1 MFLEISTFL
10 RIQFFKKSHLWISPC
25 NNIFIQV
32 LFLFFWGSCD
42 TVLCLCVCMR
52 LSWLPLCSVTKQ
64 TLVEKTEKW
73 AALWLMSN
81 LVFIDKKRCSL
92 SLISFCPMLQWQYSL
107 FYSILFNLQ
116 PDLCQLPYLQ
126 SLKRCLMIMKYRE
139 TQRTH
144 VSESAVPW
152 LWCQLQTQ
160 PSCVCERSL

>member
-10 RIQFFKKSHLWISPC
+10 RIQFFLNHTCGSALVTTSSFRSSSC
-25 NNIFIQV
+25 
-32 LFLFFWGSCD
+32 FFEGHV
-42 TVLCLCVCMR
+42 T
-52 LSWLPLCSVTKQ
+52 LCSVCVCVWDCPDFHSVLCDGTDSCWKDRKISCFMTHVQ
-64 TLVEKTEKW
+64 SCFYWQKK
-73 AALWLMSN
+73 MFFIFN
-81 LVFIDKKRCSL
+81 LVLPHVTMTI
-92 SLISFCPMLQWQYSL
+92 Q
-107 FYSILFNLQ
+107 SILFNLQ